1 MDKIIQISELLSA
14 VKWYFQQKNLSLKN
28 ALALRCP
35 LSTEDQK
42 NLRLYYSQYFAGLL
56 SATELLLK
64 EYPNRADFKKS
75 LEEKLS
81 FDNFSDG
88 ELNYAYLREL
98 RNSIIHRGLD
108 ICSAAHTKNN
118 FPLVISPSP
127 VTNRGGSVKYNAFGY
142 YLIELIE
149 KCESVIGE
157 VFLNHFDEFDL
168 FNVRLPQEQIVILS
182 NVYITNSTAIPDWA
196 KVLALENIGKI
207 DYDEIHQISINKL
220 VDALKENVLST
231 LPYNV

>member
-56 SATELLLK
+56 SATELLFEK

-88 ELNYAYLREL
+88 ELN
-98 RNSIIHRGLD
+98 
-108 ICSAAHTKNN
+108 
-118 FPLVISPSP
+118 
-127 VTNRGGSVKYNAFGY
+127 
-142 YLIELIE
+142 
-149 KCESVIGE
+149 
-157 VFLNHFDEFDL
+157 
-168 FNVRLPQEQIVILS
+168 
-182 NVYITNSTAIPDWA
+182 
-196 KVLALENIGKI
+196 
-207 DYDEIHQISINKL
+207 
-220 VDALKENVLST
+220 
-231 LPYNV
+231 